1 MQGQSIHER
10 KGVVNLTPAKYE
22 AMREAVVA
30 VLPTEGGGMLFDDM
44 VGAVAPLVPEALF
57 PHVGSVNWY
66 AKSVQL
72 DLEAKRIIERVP
84 GSKPLRFR
92 KLAES

>member
-22 AMREAVVA
+22 AMRDAVVA
-30 VLPTEGGGMLFDDM
+30 VLPTGGGGMLFEDM
-44 VGAVAPLVPEALF
+44 VDAVTPLVPAALF
-57 PHVGSVNWY
+57 PHMGGVNWY

-72 DLEAKRIIERVP
+72 DLEAKRVIERVP
-84 GSKPLRFR
+84 GSRPLRFR
-92 KLAES
+92 KPAGG